1 MSNDL
6 HTSRVSLPDDNGATF
21 LIRWRGR
28 QEGPYTA
35 AILEAKLAANQIG
48 LLHEISHNGQWIT
61 LRDYFAERDAVVRA
75 ERQAREEQE
84 RRARE
89 EAERQ
94 TKEREDQRRI
104 ETQSED
110 KSKPTSQPQQEAT
123 ASTHEPLCR
132 TCGLGRL
139 VKLNQY
145 RMSLPVVVIGYFLLV
160 PSALGMLL
168 NILGLIFYL
177 IGAGSRVSESA
188 TPDKGLTVL
197 AATLG
202 SGFFLFFLVLSFVG
216 GVFGWLLIMKKKIL
230 QCTHC
235 GAVVAAS

>member
-1 MSNDL
+1 MIENENES
-6 HTSRVSLPDDNGATF
+6 F

-35 AILEAKLAANQIG
+35 AVIEAKLAANQIG
-48 LLHEISHNGQWIT
+48 MLHEISHNDQWVT
-61 LRDYFAERDAVVRA
+61 LRDYFAEREAVLCA

-89 EAERQ
+89 DAERQ
-94 TKEREDQRRI
+94 AKEREEQRRI
-104 ETQSED
+104 VTQNEE
-110 KSKPTSQPQQEAT
+110 KFTATSQSQQEAI
-123 ASTHEPLCR
+123 ASTPEPLCR

-160 PSALGMLL
+160 PSAIGMLL

-177 IGAGSRVSESA
+177 IGAGSLVSKSA

-197 AATLG
+197 ATTLG

-216 GVFGWLLIMKKKIL
+216 GVFGWLLIMKKKVL
-230 QCTHC
+230 QCSHC

>member
-1 MSNDL
+1 MIENENES
-6 HTSRVSLPDDNGATF
+6 F

-28 QEGPYTA
+28 QEGPYA
-35 AILEAKLAANQIG
+35 VAVIEAKLAANQIG

-61 LRDYFAERDAVVRA
+61 LRDYLAERDAILRA

-84 RRARE
+84 RRVRE

-94 TKEREDQRRI
+94 AKEREEQARI
-104 ETQSED
+104 ATQNEE
-110 KSKPTSQPQQEAT
+110 KSKATSQPQQEAI

-132 TCGLGRL
+132 TCELGRL
-139 VKLNQY
+139 LKLNQY
-145 RMSLPVVVIGYFLLV
+145 RMSLPVVIIGYFLLV
-160 PSALGMLL
+160 PSAIGMLL

-177 IGAGSRVSESA
+177 IGAGSVVSQSA

-197 AATLG
+197 ATTLG
-202 SGFFLFFLVLSFVG
+202 SAFFLFFLVLSFVG
-216 GVFGWLLIMKKKIL
+216 GVFGWLLIMKKKVL